1 MDKRQKQN
9 HIFVKDSGVEALD
22 GRTDS
27 LSLLLDLKVL
37 IKEYYTAT
45 FTVDERGL
53 VIGFNNGQ
61 KFKITVDEIK

>member
-1 MDKRQKQN
+1 MKKQN

-37 IKEYYTAT
+37 

-61 KFKITVDEIK
+61 KFKISVEEIK

>member
-45 FTVDERGL
+45 LDRKSV
-53 VIGFNNGQ
+53 V
-61 KFKITVDEIK
+61 

>member
-1 MDKRQKQN
+1 MKKQN

-45 FTVDERGL
+45 FTVDERGACDR
-53 VIGFNNGQ
+53 V
-61 KFKITVDEIK
+61 

>member
-1 MDKRQKQN
+1 M
-9 HIFVKDSGVEALD
+9 EALD

-45 FTVDERGL
+45 FTADEKGL

-61 KFKITVDEIK
+61 KFKISVEEIR